1 MPITKRRRH
10 QRGVKKSR
18 RVKKVRRSR
27 KGRKS
32 MRKSTKRKTYRK
44 YKIGGDGDKDKI
56 DTANIDA
63 AKCEELGD
71 YYGNNYDACNEL
83 IHGFQT
89 TGPKSLFKN

>member
-32 MRKSTKRKTYRK
+32 MRKSTKRRTHRK
-44 YKIGGDGDKDKI
+44 YKGGG
-56 DTANIDA
+56 
-63 AKCEELGD
+63 CEDENYAWQHMEECSKENEGMTD
-71 YYGNNYDACNEL
+71 RPPRYYMGVKVG
-83 IHGFQT
+83 H
-89 TGPKSLFKN
+89 

>member
-27 KGRKS
+27 KGRKG
-32 MRKSTKRKTYRK
+32 MRKSTKRRTHRK
-44 YKIGGDGDKDKI
+44 YRVGGDKDNI

-63 AKCEELGD
+63 VKCQEGD
-71 YYGNNYDACNEL
+71 YYGQNKEGCDILYAGL
-83 IHGFQT
+83 QGR
-89 TGPKSLFKN
+89 

>member
-32 MRKSTKRKTYRK
+32 MRKNTKRRTHRK
-44 YKIGGDGDKDKI
+44 YKGGNGDKKIKI

-63 AKCEELGD
+63 ERCEEGGITAKTRKLVM
-71 YYGNNYDACNEL
+71 
-83 IHGFQT
+83 I
-89 TGPKSLFKN
+89 

>member
-1 MPITKRRRH
+1 MPITKRHRH

-44 YKIGGDGDKDKI
+44 YKIGGDREYECNLDI
-56 DTANIDA
+56 P
-63 AKCEELGD
+63 D
-71 YYGNNYDACNEL
+71 YDCNNNYGEKSTECNDYCNNL
-83 IHGFQT
+83 INRMQS
-89 TGPKSLFKN
+89 PY

>member
-32 MRKSTKRKTYRK
+32 MRKSTKRRTHRK
-44 YKIGGDGDKDKI
+44 YRGGGDKDKI

-63 AKCEELGD
+63 AKCQEGD
-71 YYGNNYDACNEL
+71 YYRDNYNACNEFIYGL
-83 IHGFQT
+83 QT
-89 TGPKSLFKN
+89 R

>member
-32 MRKSTKRKTYRK
+32 MRKNTKRRTHRK
-44 YKIGGDGDKDKI
+44 YQRGWVDPNKGTCFDIQYYSDNQDE
-56 DTANIDA
+56 
-63 AKCEELGD
+63 CEPFM
-71 YYGNNYDACNEL
+71 
-83 IHGFQT
+83 HGLK
-89 TGPKSLFKN
+89 GR

>member
-32 MRKSTKRKTYRK
+32 MRKSTKRRTHRK
-44 YKIGGDGDKDKI
+44 YKGGDIDPDK
-56 DTANIDA
+56 
-63 AKCEELGD
+63 CQEGR
-71 YYGNNYDACNEL
+71 YYGENMRDCDTFFYGL
-83 IHGFQT
+83 QGR
-89 TGPKSLFKN
+89 